1 MEFKDLDNKN
11 KAKYTSNM
19 RNFVSSSIV
28 TAVDNQSPNEW
39 KANTSYKVGDMVVSD
54 NKVYIATQNGN
65 SGANKPTHTSGIL
78 ASGKLSWLFVRN
90 NIASNNTDSN
100 LYLAMGG
107 TKPWEDE
114 EEPPVVNPNDVTM
127 ADIKTDLLTLV
138 RLDSTSVRFGLKNNQ
153 WIQNSVY
160 DEYDPTADIDDPLSY
175 ENGFFVITKDY
186 NIYKCIDNGG
196 GKPSLIE
203 PTGRDINV
211 INTNDGYVWKYMASV
226 ERSDIS
232 RFITHDYV
240 PISVK
245 TYDDGSDQWKVQ
257 ENAKNGSIGNF
268 KNIHTNGKFNKTPK
282 YEVIGSGKGC
292 VPVIILNDVGGIDK
306 INTYDGGSGYD
317 EDTYITVFE
326 DGITGSG
333 GEIIATVEEGIIS
346 SVEIITGGTD
356 YAIEPSI
363 FIIGDGTGAELEV
376 TINSVDGS
384 INNVNIISGGSGYT
398 FAKII
403 VVKGTNAGYA
413 TAVLSPAGGHGYNV
427 ITELG
432 ARSIIFSCKN
442 SPEMTPYLLSG
453 SDSTYRQISLLSN
466 VSSTK
471 GITPQLL
478 IGNSHRDYEN
488 NSLDKFDVNSGFV
501 LWIDNRTAITRSEQ
515 QEEYIKIVLDI

>member
-19 RNFVSSSIV
+19 RNFVSSAIV

-39 KANTSYKVGDMVVSD
+39 KANTSYKTGDMIVSD
-54 NKVYIATQNGN
+54 NKVYIATQSGN
-65 SGANKPTHTSGIL
+65 SGSNKPTHTSGIIS
-78 ASGKLSWLFVRN
+78 SGKMSWLFVKN
-90 NIASNNTDSN
+90 NIVSNNIDSN
-100 LYLAMGG
+100 IYLAMGG
-107 TKPWEDE
+107 TKQWEDE
-114 EEPPVVNPNDVTM
+114 GEPPVVDPTDIVM
-127 ADIKTDLLTLV
+127 SEIKTDLLTLV
-138 RLDSTSVRFGLKNNQ
+138 RLDSTSVRFGLKNIQ
-153 WIQNSVY
+153 WIQNTVY
-160 DEYDPTADIDDPLSY
+160 DEYDPNTDIDDPLSY
-175 ENGFFVITKDY
+175 PNGFYVITKDY

-196 GKPSLIE
+196 GKPSVVE
-203 PTGRDINV
+203 PLGRDINV
-211 INTNDGYVWKYMASV
+211 INTNDGYVWKYLASV

-232 RFITHDYV
+232 RFITNDYV

-245 TYDDGSDQWKVQ
+245 TYNDGSDQWKVQ

-268 KNIHTNGKFNKTPK
+268 KNVQTKGSFSKTPT
-282 YEVIGSGKGC
+282 YEIVGSGSGC
-292 VPVIILNDVGGIDK
+292 VPVIILDNVGGIEK
-306 INTYDGGSGYD
+306 INTYEGGSGYD
-317 EDTYITVFE
+317 DNTFITVFE
-326 DGITGSG
+326 DGITGDG
-333 GEIIATVEEGIIS
+333 GEINATVEDGSIN
-346 SVEIITGGTD
+346 SVEIVSGGTN

-363 FIIGDGTGAELEV
+363 FIIGDGSGAELEV

-398 FAKII
+398 YAKIV
-403 VVKGTNAGYA
+403 VVKGTNSGYA

-442 SPEMTPYLLSG
+442 SPEMAPYLLSG
-453 SDSTYRQISLLSN
+453 ADSTYRQISLLSN

-471 GITPQLL
+471 KTTPALL

-488 NSLDKFDVNSGFV
+488 NNLDKFDVNSGFV